1 MTGIKLGEL
10 FNQPLEI
17 IHPLPTPSCLTNT
30 THLFLLHLCPWYP
43 HPLLAN
49 SSSSIVPLRSKHTSG
64 SCCPASL
71 FSPKIVQPFF
81 KKWLLFPNPGEFQ
94 RGLIISGPEHKKKR

>member
-17 IHPLPTPSCLTNT
+17 IHPLPAPSCLTNT
-30 THLFLLHLCPWYP
+30 THLFLLHLCSWLNSLHI

-49 SSSSIVPLRSKHTSG
+49 SSSSMSTSEVNTPLAFAVQHPFFLLRLYNRSLKTVPL
-64 SCCPASL
+64 P
-71 FSPKIVQPFF
+71 
-81 KKWLLFPNPGEFQ
+81 
-94 RGLIISGPEHKKKR
+94 

>member
-30 THLFLLHLCPWYP
+30 THLFLLHLCPWLNSLRI

-81 KKWLLFPNPGEFQ
+81 KKMAPLP
-94 RGLIISGPEHKKKR
+94 